1 MLVLIKIKWKP
12 LIISIA
18 IPLLLIGGASAL
30 LTMNSMEKYKEINR
44 PALSPPGWIFPV
56 VWTILFIL
64 MGIAS
69 YIIYESDS
77 PNKAKALT
85 IYVVQL
91 LLNLSWSLVFF
102 NLDQYWISVAIII
115 ALDILIALNI
125 AFFGS
130 ISKVAAFL
138 LLPYMIWALF
148 ATYLNISIAM
158 LN

>member
-1 MLVLIKIKWKP
+1 MLVLIKIRWKP

>member
-69 YIIYESDS
+69 YIICESDS

>member
-1 MLVLIKIKWKP
+1 MIKIRWKP

>member
-115 ALDILIALNI
+115 ALDRLIALNI

>member
-1 MLVLIKIKWKP
+1 MIKIKWKP